1 MAYDGCNISDERS
14 VGRLGVRVN
23 YPMSRLQT
31 NPLKLPH
38 FMQQLIDGDLASK
51 NGSRKWLGGT
61 GTDINQTFAS
71 IIQSEFIDPFIPELR
86 NGFRSDIH
94 TVAPLAK
101 RGDKLGFSY

>member
-1 MAYDGCNISDERS
+1 
-14 VGRLGVRVN
+14 
-23 YPMSRLQT
+23 
-31 NPLKLPH
+31 
-38 FMQQLIDGDLASK
+38 MQQLIDGDLASK

-61 GTDINQTFAS
+61 GTNINQTFAS